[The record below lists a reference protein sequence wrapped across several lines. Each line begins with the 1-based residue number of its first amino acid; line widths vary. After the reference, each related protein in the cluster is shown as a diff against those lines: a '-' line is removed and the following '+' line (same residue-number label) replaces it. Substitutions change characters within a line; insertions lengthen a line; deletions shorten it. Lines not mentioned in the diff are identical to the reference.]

1 MPCITL
7 AFDPAIGPILNVVI
21 ASAGTLKS
29 AAATSGSTPTAFP
42 LLVDSGADITCI
54 SEHVVTALGLTASGK
69 GDRITPAG
77 PSTTNLYL
85 VDIGVHFGVGT
96 GPALIFALENVQ
108 VMQFEG
114 TVTNYQGLLGRDII
128 CQGQLTVTGYDK
140 RFTFCL

>member
-1 MPCITL
+1 MPCITT

-21 ASAGTLKS
+21 APAGTLKS
-29 AAATSGSTPTAFP
+29 AAATAGSTPTVFP

-54 SEHVVTALGLTASGK
+54 SEHVVSALGLSALGK
-69 GDRITPAG
+69 AAMTTPAG

-96 GPALIFALENVQ
+96 GPALVYAIENIQ
-108 VMQFEG
+108 VMQFDG
-114 TVTNYQGLLGRDII
+114 TVASYQGLIGRDII